1 MTDRISSERISI
13 PKIDSQRS
21 LTQHYLY
28 LAPIRG
34 ITDFLFRNIFYHHF
48 AGIDAAIAPF
58 ITPQTKTLFKDKA
71 LSDVLPQNNR
81 VKPLVPQLLH
91 TSSKDFL
98 VLASRLTDLGFTHIN
113 WNLGCPAPMVA
124 KKKRGSGLLPYPEEI
139 ISLLEEVMP
148 QLKIQ
153 LSIKT
158 RLGYAKKTDLLQL
171 LPHLNDFPLKEIIVH
186 TRLGTQLY
194 RGKTDPKSFAACR
207 KISNH
212 TLVYNGDI
220 YDRNT
225 FESLAAHFPEI
236 NRWMLGRVILMNPFL
251 AEEIKG
257 FPGES
262 TTKRMERLYAFH
274 EDLYEQYKSR
284 LSGPGHLLGRMKQL
298 WIYLIS
304 SFPGKE
310 KSFKKLKKSTS
321 TNQYL
326 DNVQRIF
333 DL

>member
-1 MTDRISSERISI
+1 MPLKPVSHNSSI
-13 PKIDSQRS
+13 KQ
-21 LTQHYLY
+21 YLY

-34 ITDFLFRNIFYHHF
+34 VTDALFRNIFYHHF
-48 AGIDAAIAPF
+48 DGIDGAIAPF
-58 ITPQTKTLFKDKA
+58 ITPQTKAFFNDRM
-71 LSDVLPQNNR
+71 LSDVLPQNNTP
-81 VKPLVPQLLH
+81 KPLIPQLLH
-91 TSSKDFL
+91 TSPVDFL
-98 VLASRLTDLGFTHIN
+98 VLATRLTDLGFTHIN

-139 ISLLEEVMP
+139 ISLLEKVIP

-158 RLGYAKKTDLLQL
+158 RLGYAEKNELLQL
-171 LPHLNDFPLKEIIVH
+171 LPFLNDFPLKEIIIH

-194 RGKTDPKSFAACR
+194 RGKTDPEGFAACQEV
-207 KISNH
+207 SNH

-225 FESLAAHFPEI
+225 FGSLTSQFPEI
-236 NRWMLGRVILMNPFL
+236 DRWMLGRGILMNPFL

-257 FPGES
+257 SPEES
-262 TTKRMERLYAFH
+262 DAKRMKRLYNFH
-274 EDLYEQYKSR
+274 EDLYEQYKKR

-310 KSFKKLKKSTS
+310 KSFKKLKKSSS
-321 TNQYL
+321 TDQYL
-326 DNVQRIF
+326 DSVQHIF